1 MSRVSLPQPRAV
13 PATTVPPELSTSTGR
28 VHGPVAPRRAVA
40 RLTLRLVGRSTV
52 VLAVAI
58 AVWLGVEVA
67 SYRTA
72 YPDGVSPLQF
82 SLFADNPAVRMM
94 QGVPTD
100 LGTAGGFTVWDA
112 GWMLMLLLGIWG
124 ALTATR
130 LLRGEEDLEH
140 VDLLLAGPIPASRA
154 MRVVLACVGAMCLGV
169 AAVAAATLVVASGN
183 ARGAALFALA
193 LAGVAATFAGVGAV
207 ASQLVD
213 VRRRAVGLSLVA
225 LGLAWVVRMVA
236 SSADARTWMQW
247 LTPLGWLQEL
257 RPYGEPVYVAL
268 VPLVVVPALLAT
280 LAVVLRGRRDLG
292 AGLVTVGAH
301 PPSRLGG
308 LSSPLAFAWRS
319 NRGVLLAWALGLAA
333 YSAVFGTL
341 IATMIDWL
349 DKDEQYRSLLD
360 SLGFGAML
368 SPPGFLAVFASFG
381 VLAVALQVVWRV
393 GAARAEEES
402 GRAEVLL
409 ARPVSRLRW
418 LGGHAVLALLG
429 GAALVV
435 VAGTAT
441 WAGAVVGGSSGIS
454 WADSMKAVLNG
465 LPVVVLAAGVAVA
478 TFGVVPRATVVLS
491 AVLIPASYLLTV
503 LGAALRWPSWVLDL
517 SPFTHLA
524 LVPAEP
530 WAATSSLVITAVG
543 LALLVVGLVT
553 FDRRDVVN
561 T

>member
-1 MSRVSLPQPRAV
+1 MSRVSRPEQSAV
-13 PATTVPPELSTSTGR
+13 PVTVPGELSTGAGR
-28 VHGPVAPRRAVA
+28 DRSPAAPGRAIA
-40 RLTLRLVGRSTV
+40 ALTLRLAGRGAV
-52 VLAVAI
+52 LLAVAV

-72 YPDGVSPLQF
+72 YPDGVSPVQF
-82 SLFADNPAVRMM
+82 TLFADNPAVRMM

-130 LLRGEEDLEH
+130 LLRGEEDAER
-140 VDLLLAGPIPASRA
+140 VDLLLSGPIRAERA
-154 MRVVLACVGAMCLGV
+154 MRIVLAGIGGLCLAVGLTATSTL
-169 AAVAAATLVVASGN
+169 AVTSGD
-183 ARGAALFALA
+183 ARGAVLFGIALG
-193 LAGVAATFAGVGAV
+193 GVAATFASVGAI

-213 VRRRAVGLSLVA
+213 IRRRAVGLSLAA

-247 LTPLGWLQEL
+247 LTPLGWLQQL
-257 RPYGEPVYVAL
+257 RPYGEPVYAAL
-268 VPLVVVPALLAT
+268 APLVIVPVLLAT
-280 LAVVLRGRRDLG
+280 LAVLLRRRRDLG
-292 AGLVTVGAH
+292 AGIVAMETQ
-301 PPSRLGG
+301 PRSRPGR

-319 NRGVLLAWALGLAA
+319 NRGVLLAWTLGLAA
-333 YSAVFGTL
+333 YSAVFGAL

-349 DKDEQYRSLLD
+349 DKDDQYRSLLD
-360 SLGFGAML
+360 SFGFGAML
-368 SPPGFLAVFASFG
+368 SPLGFLAVFASFG

-418 LGGHAVLALLG
+418 LGGHGVLALLG
-429 GAALVV
+429 GVALVV
-435 VAGTAT
+435 VTGTAT
-441 WAGAVVGGSSGIS
+441 WAGAVVGGSSEIT

-465 LPVVVLAAGVAVA
+465 LPVVVLAAGLAVA
-478 TFGVVPRATVVLS
+478 TFGVIPRATVALS

-524 LVPAEP
+524 LVPAQP
-530 WAATSSLVITAVG
+530 WAAASGLVITAVG
-543 LALLVVGLVT
+543 LALLVLGLVA